1 VVTAG
6 LIARDLPRP
15 DAAASR
21 DREAYF
27 VAAYSLLSE
36 GGCDAVTVAAL
47 CERLGVTKGSFYHH
61 FADLPAFVE
70 AFAARWRQS
79 MVERLQAYGAMSDP
93 WQCLQRMQN
102 DFHELVMSGAEPAI
116 RGWARTNPAIAAA
129 LATMHDVGEPPTF
142 AQLARML
149 GDEELGHLIARMGT
163 SVTVGLQL
171 RIDEIDPDRYLL
183 ITVEELRRVGV
194 EAEVVRVDGR
204 LQSRVHRAPCLEY
217 PIDTAWAKPTIP
229 PEWTPRR
236 PGTPA
241 PVAVG
246 KAARGTEAF
255 LACADSLLFAHGHES
270 LTAGALCERL
280 WVSKGSF
287 YHHFGNMTVFVDRL
301 TEQWETTHL
310 ARLEAVRSEPDPL
323 LRLARLLQPLLDERD
338 TSETAW
344 RAWAHADPAIGN
356 VLRRIDNHHQGL
368 VTDTITAITAD
379 PLSDV
384 LGEATVALSIG
395 LQQPRPAY
403 QPHERAWAVLEWARR
418 ILRVPAELRLDRDQL
433 VIALGKPS

>member
-1 VVTAG
+1 
-6 LIARDLPRP
+6 
-15 DAAASR
+15 
-21 DREAYF
+21 
-27 VAAYSLLSE
+27 
-36 GGCDAVTVAAL
+36 
-47 CERLGVTKGSFYHH
+47 
-61 FADLPAFVE
+61 
-70 AFAARWRQS
+70 
-79 MVERLQAYGAMSDP
+79 
-93 WQCLQRMQN
+93 
-102 DFHELVMSGAEPAI
+102 
-116 RGWARTNPAIAAA
+116 
-129 LATMHDVGEPPTF
+129 
-142 AQLARML
+142 
-149 GDEELGHLIARMGT
+149 
-163 SVTVGLQL
+163 
-171 RIDEIDPDRYLL
+171 
-183 ITVEELRRVGV
+183 
-194 EAEVVRVDGR
+194 
-204 LQSRVHRAPCLEY
+204 
-217 PIDTAWAKPTIP
+217 
-229 PEWTPRR
+229 
-236 PGTPA
+236 
-241 PVAVG
+241 
-246 KAARGTEAF
+246 
-255 LACADSLLFAHGHES
+255 
-270 LTAGALCERL
+270 LCERL

-418 ILRVPAELRLDRDQL
+418 ILRVPAELRLDRGQL
-433 VIALGKPS
+433 VVALGKPS